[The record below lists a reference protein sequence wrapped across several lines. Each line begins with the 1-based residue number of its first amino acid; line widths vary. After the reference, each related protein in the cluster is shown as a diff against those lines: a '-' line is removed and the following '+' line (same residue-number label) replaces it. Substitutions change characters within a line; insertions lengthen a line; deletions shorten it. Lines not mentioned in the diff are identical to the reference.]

1 MRGNPPRKQGDLGEA
16 MQCNEIPPEMQ
27 IMNMCSPQKKGP
39 HLLFGDTV
47 RTVAKRLVAWAVS

>member
-1 MRGNPPRKQGDLGEA
+1 

-39 HLLFGDTV
+39 YLLFGDTV
-47 RTVAKRLVAWAVS
+47 RAVAKRLVAWAVS